1 MATKT
6 IYRADV
12 VGSMLR
18 PPELIEA
25 RAGFREGA
33 LPEEVLRA
41 AEDAAVDDAL
51 RIQEDAGVDVVT
63 DGEMRRDV
71 FFDFFVS
78 GADGLE
84 PAEGW
89 VVRFRGEDEE
99 PAMEVHIP
107 FVARQRLRQ
116 RTSPGLAEFR
126 YARERT
132 DLPVKVALPSPGL
145 VSVFWTKEGSGD
157 VYPDVLDLVADAT
170 AIVKAW
176 VVELADAG
184 CPYIQIDAPELNQLY
199 ADARVRAEYAE
210 RGIDVD
216 RFLTETTEHVGEI
229 AGLDLPA
236 STTLSLHV
244 CKGNGTQAHIAS
256 GGYED
261 LTREVVARA
270 PGFDAFHLEFDDAR
284 SGGFEPLRHLPDD
297 KIAALGLVSTKWT
310 ALEDVDLLKARL
322 EEAAAFHPLE
332 HLAIG
337 TQCGFASGAE
347 TAEQRAVTTQSQA
360 DKLALVA
367 RTARAVWG

>member
-1 MATKT
+1 
-6 IYRADV
+6 
-12 VGSMLR
+12 
-18 PPELIEA
+18 
-25 RAGFREGA
+25 
-33 LPEEVLRA
+33 
-41 AEDAAVDDAL
+41 
-51 RIQEDAGVDVVT
+51 
-63 DGEMRRDV
+63 MRRDV

-78 GADGLE
+78 GAEGME

-89 VVRFRGEDEE
+89 VVHFRGEDDG

-107 FVARQRLRQ
+107 FVARERLRP
-116 RTSPGLAEFR
+116 RSSPGLAEFH

-132 DLPVKVALPSPGL
+132 SLPVKVALPSPTIA
-145 VSVFWTKEGSGD
+145 SVYWTKEGSGD

-176 VVELADAG
+176 VVELAEAG

-199 ADARVRAEYAE
+199 ADPRIRAEYEE
-210 RGIDVD
+210 RGIAVD
-216 RFLTETTEHVGEI
+216 RFMAEGTELIGEI
-229 AGLDLPA
+229 AKLALPA
-236 STTLSLHV
+236 ATTLSLHV

-310 ALEDVDLLKARL
+310 TLEDVDLLKARIA
-322 EEAAAFHPLE
+322 EASAFHPLE

-337 TQCGFASGAE
+337 PQCGFASAAE
-347 TAEQRAVTTQSQA
+347 TAEQRAITTQTQA

-367 RTARAVWG
+367 QTARAVWG